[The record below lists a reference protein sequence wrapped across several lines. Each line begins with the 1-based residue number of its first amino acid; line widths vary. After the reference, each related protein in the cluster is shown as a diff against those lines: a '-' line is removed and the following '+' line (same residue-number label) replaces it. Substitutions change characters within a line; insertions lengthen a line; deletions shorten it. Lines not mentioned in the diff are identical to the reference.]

1 MRMVS
6 ILIDP
11 PLQYPDITMTNTY
24 GKPADESEEMTGVLT
39 SRVGIGK
46 PDKLSLCISL
56 LLNFHSPHGIL

>member
-1 MRMVS
+1 
-6 ILIDP
+6 
-11 PLQYPDITMTNTY
+11 MTNTY